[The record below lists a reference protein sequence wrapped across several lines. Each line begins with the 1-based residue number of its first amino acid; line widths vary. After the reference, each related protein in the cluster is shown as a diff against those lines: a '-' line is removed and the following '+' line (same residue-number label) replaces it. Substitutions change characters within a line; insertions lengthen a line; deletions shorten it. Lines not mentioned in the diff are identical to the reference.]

1 MNRGVRE
8 ENIHE
13 CQVHSGVCCL
23 KDDNDDDDVYEL
35 KLIINIFQI
44 LADKFTILTFALIWS
59 IIDI

>member
-23 KDDNDDDDVYEL
+23 KDDNDDDDVYVL

-44 LADKFTILTFALIWS
+44 LADKFTILTFALM
-59 IIDI
+59 